1 MTPRTRLTKDDRRVQ
16 ILEAARRVFLT
27 LGPRTRVSDIADEA
41 GINVALIYQHF
52 DSKDELFAAAVVYPI
67 EQIVDRLGM
76 SAVALPPDTDVEQ
89 RENTLYFMRE
99 VLGALLESI
108 PLFGIVLFADFE
120 SGRRFYNERIAP
132 LFDDIMKTV
141 SSNLNSWS
149 HRDFDFS
156 VTTPAAFGMCWGVAM
171 DAAFRGIT
179 IDVDRAAKQLNDVI
193 FDGLGTLTAT
203 PLKEAP

>member
-1 MTPRTRLTKDDRRVQ
+1 MTPRTRLTKTDRRVQ

-52 DSKDELFAAAVVYPI
+52 ESKDELFAAAVVYPI
-67 EQIVDRLGM
+67 EQIVDGLGL
-76 SAVALPPDTDVEQ
+76 SAVALPNTDVEQ
-89 RENTLYFMRE
+89 REDTLYFMRE

-132 LFDDIMKTV
+132 LFDDIMKTI
-141 SSNLNSWS
+141 SNNLNSWS
-149 HRDFDFS
+149 HREFDFS

-179 IDVDRAAKQLNDVI
+179 IDVDKAAKQLNDVI
-193 FDGLGTLTAT
+193 FDGLGTLAASSVQ
-203 PLKEAP
+203 EAP

>member
-1 MTPRTRLTKDDRRVQ
+1 MQ

-52 DSKDELFAAAVVYPI
+52 ESKDELFAAAVVYPI
-67 EQIVDRLGM
+67 EQIVDGLGL
-76 SAVALPPDTDVEQ
+76 SAVALPNTDVEQ

-132 LFDDIMKTV
+132 LFDDIMKTI
-141 SSNLNSWS
+141 SNNLNSWS
-149 HRDFDFS
+149 HREFDFS

-203 PLKEAP
+203 SIQEAP